1 MFDGIPS
8 IIYPSMIIDNQDPTQ
23 KNSKDG
29 LFGKKRLEAGQ
40 LTRLVTKHEFRKT
53 AYVALNLCFAT
64 ESSFSNTAYVTVIIT
79 DETDP
84 AAILQDLD
92 SIVEFKIELKPKQ
105 TYERS
110 YFILD
115 PTEQLYVISSETGV
129 VARAEGHD
137 KRIS

>member
-8 IIYPSMIIDNQDPTQ
+8 IVYPSMIIDNQDPTQ

-53 AYVALNLCFAT
+53 AYVALNLSYAVDPVV
-64 ESSFSNTAYVTVIIT
+64 SNAYVTVIIS
-79 DETDP
+79 DKLDP
-84 AAILQDLD
+84 AEILQDLD
-92 SIVEFKIELKPKQ
+92 SIVEYKIELKPKQ

-115 PTEQLYVISSETGV
+115 PTEQLYVIASQTGV